1 MVVGVGV
8 EGMEAV
14 IEGAVKVGWE
24 VVRGAMVGEGV
35 LVAVVAVMTDVE
47 ALNQEQMFHLG

>member
-14 IEGAVKVGWE
+14 TEGVVKGGWE
-24 VVRGAMVGEGV
+24 VVMGGMVGEGV
-35 LVAVVAVMTDVE
+35 LVAVVAVMADVE